1 VCRRVDQAGASYLT
15 EAASNSVTHAA
26 HDSRHGRVEK
36 RVEAGGG
43 GVCRLRLPMQ
53 LINDEMLAAILW
65 NSRVGD
71 AFFSKKKNE
80 GKHG

>member
-1 VCRRVDQAGASYLT
+1 
-15 EAASNSVTHAA
+15 
-26 HDSRHGRVEK
+26 
-36 RVEAGGG
+36 
-43 GVCRLRLPMQ
+43 MQ

>member
-1 VCRRVDQAGASYLT
+1 
-15 EAASNSVTHAA
+15 
-26 HDSRHGRVEK
+26 
-36 RVEAGGG
+36 
-43 GVCRLRLPMQ
+43 MQ

-71 AFFSKKKNE
+71 AFFSKKKKKE